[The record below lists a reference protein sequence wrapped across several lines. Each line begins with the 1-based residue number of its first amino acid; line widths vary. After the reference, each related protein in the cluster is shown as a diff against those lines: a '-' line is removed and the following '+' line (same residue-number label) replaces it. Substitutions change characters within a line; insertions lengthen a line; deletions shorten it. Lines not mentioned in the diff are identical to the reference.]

1 MEEDKLEES
10 ENQES
15 FLDQL
20 SSGTLKV
27 LAFLWDL
34 IKTAVIVA
42 AIAFFIRFFL
52 VEPFIVQGSSMEP
65 NFHNLDY
72 LLVEKVSEHLK
83 GDYPRGSVVVF
94 HPPDQPQQNF
104 IKRVVGLPGEMV
116 FIRNNQIIIQNQQY
130 PKGAILEENYLPA
143 DIETE
148 GTIKVQLAA
157 DQYYLLGDNRPNSKD
172 SRSFGQVNKD
182 QIIGR
187 SWLAIYSKAGPHLTA
202 LPEYGY

>member
-1 MEEDKLEES
+1 MEKDKLES
-10 ENQES
+10 EDQES

-20 SSGTLKV
+20 VSGLLKI
-27 LAFLWDL
+27 LGFIWDL
-34 IKTAVIVA
+34 IKTAIIVA

-72 LLVEKVSEHLK
+72 LLVEKVSEHFK
-83 GDYPRGSVVVF
+83 DNYPRGSVVIF
-94 HPPDQPQQNF
+94 HPPGQPNQNF
-104 IKRVVGLPGEMV
+104 IKRIVGLPGEMI

-130 PKGAILEENYLPA
+130 PKGVILGENYLPNNVK
-143 DIETE
+143 TE
-148 GTIKVQLAA
+148 GTLKVQLGT

-172 SRSFGQVNKD
+172 SRSFGPINKD

-187 SWLAIYSKAGPHLTA
+187 SWLAIYSKAGPHLTII
-202 LPEYGY
+202 PEYSY